1 MCYEKP
7 KPILSCVLY
16 PINTAKTNTHTQKT
30 HEENCEICANGFFLG
45 EIIITQVTKFG
56 VLVSQL

>member
-1 MCYEKP
+1 MCV
-7 KPILSCVLY
+7 S
-16 PINTAKTNTHTQKT
+16 INAAKKLLHTYKKT